1 MQSGDRVNLT
11 HSLGTFIMPTGAAKP
26 SILRQPRLR
35 WKLEVC
41 RLKAR
46 FENLRGYLDPLVP
59 KTEISTAYSDTVSR
73 IIMYKFFVAGRP
85 YPKIARRKALAT
97 AIALHKRM
105 YTALAEYVCK
115 DPSPAECPPD
125 LVPIETTSPRCP
137 RYVPKACWLRSRRAW
152 PRIRMV

>member
-1 MQSGDRVNLT
+1 
-11 HSLGTFIMPTGAAKP
+11 
-26 SILRQPRLR
+26 
-35 WKLEVC
+35 LEVC

-46 FENLRGYLDPLVP
+46 FENLRGYLDPLVR

-105 YTALAEYVCK
+105 YTALAEYVVFIPCQ
-115 DPSPAECPPD
+115 DPSPAE
-125 LVPIETTSPRCP
+125 IS
-137 RYVPKACWLRSRRAW
+137 S
-152 PRIRMV
+152 